1 MLNCASTLNRVEELG
16 GDPPPTPPP
25 PPAANR
31 AAGSLLLSAVDY
43 RANVAAISVGIF
55 HLSLP
60 LELVFK
66 LNNYYCIA
74 ALCKNIISS
83 SCLEEINGYEI
94 IIKNKRCLIY
104 YNDIFYTYCLLVNG
118 LYVLDLGDKYIC
130 NINTKRIQ
138 LNDLNRTFI

>member
-1 MLNCASTLNRVEELG
+1 
-16 GDPPPTPPP
+16 
-25 PPAANR
+25 
-31 AAGSLLLSAVDY
+31 LLTGQQDRCCCLLFT
-43 RANVAAISVGIF
+43 ISVGTF
-55 HLSLP
+55 YLSLP
-60 LELVFK
+60 LELVLK

>member
-1 MLNCASTLNRVEELG
+1 LLTAKNTGTAETRTTCLIVHQPR
-16 GDPPPTPPP
+16 PPP
-25 PPAANR
+25 P
-31 AAGSLLLSAVDY
+31 LLTGQQDRCCCLLFT
-43 RANVAAISVGIF
+43 ISVGTF